1 MALVSARIVAAAES
15 PYRRRPGAE
24 TTSALLADAGRRAL
38 DAAGLRPDEVDGLG
52 VASFSLAPDH
62 GVDLAWRLGL
72 ALRWLMDDPN
82 GGASGVNLLAH
93 AQRAVEA
100 GDASTVLLVAGDR
113 LTAAD
118 FRGLVDDWSSATRDH
133 LAPLPTGGPNA
144 LFALLT
150 KRHMGAHGLRREDY
164 AQVVIAQRRRAALNP
179 GALYREPLSLERV
192 HGRAARGRSADA
204 LRLRAARRGRG
215 RARRHRGRP
224 DAAPPD
230 EPCMIRSLAST
241 FNAEPQDGDGL
252 RTGLADAAPGL
263 WEAAG
268 RGPDE
273 IDVVSV
279 YDDYPAMV
287 LVQLADL
294 GFAPGGDVRR
304 LVAERIATG
313 ALPVN
318 TSGGQLCCGQAGA
331 AGGMHGLVEAV
342 LQLQG
347 EAGER
352 QVEGAR
358 TAVVSGYGMVAYR
371 HGAAAN
377 AVVLESES

>member
-1 MALVSARIVAAAES
+1 MPHVAPAIVAAAES
-15 PYRRRPGAE
+15 SYRRRPGE
-24 TTSALLADAGRRAL
+24 TTTSELLADAARGAL
-38 DAAGLRPDEVDGLG
+38 AAAGLRPEEVDGLG
-52 VASFSLAPDH
+52 VASFSLVPDH

-72 ALRWLMDDPN
+72 RLRWLMDDPN
-82 GGASGVNLLAH
+82 GGASGVNLLTH
-93 AQRAVEA
+93 ARRAVEA
-100 GDASTVLLVAGDR
+100 GDASAVLLVAGDR
-113 LTAAD
+113 LTAGD
-118 FRGLVDDWSSATRDH
+118 FRGLVDNWSSATRDH
-133 LAPLPTGGPNA
+133 LAPIPTGGPNA

-150 KRHMGAHGLRREDY
+150 RRHMGTHVLRREDY
-164 AQVVIAQRRRAALNP
+164 AQVVIAQRRWAALNP
-179 GALYREPLSLERV
+179 GALYREPLSV
-192 HGRAARGRSADA
+192 AVYMAAPLVADPLTRFDCVPLVAGADA
-204 LRLRAARRGRG
+204 LVVTAADRQAGGG
-215 RARRHRGRP
+215 RAVR
-224 DAAPPD
+224 
-230 EPCMIRSLAST
+230 IRALVST

-252 RTGLADAAPGL
+252 RTGLAAAAPDL

-273 IDVVSV
+273 VDLVSV

-294 GFAPGGDVRR
+294 GYAPDGDVRR
-304 LVAERIATG
+304 LVAERLATG

-342 LQLQG
+342 RQLQG

-352 QVEGAR
+352 QVDGAR
-358 TAVVSGYGMVAYR
+358 SAVVSGYGMVAYR

-377 AVVLESES
+377 AVVLEADW

>member
-1 MALVSARIVAAAES
+1 MPLVSARIVAAAES

-24 TTSALLADAGRRAL
+24 TTSGLLADAGRRAL
-38 DAAGLRPDEVDGLG
+38 DAAGLRPAEVDGLG

-72 ALRWLMDDPN
+72 RLRWLMDDPN

-93 AQRAVEA
+93 ARRAVEA
-100 GDASTVLLVAGDR
+100 GDASAVLLVAGDR

-179 GALYREPLSLERV
+179 GALYREPLALEEYM
-192 HGRAARGRSADA
+192 AAPLVADPLTRFDCVPLVAGADA
-204 LRLRAARRGRG
+204 LVVTAADRGGAAG
-215 RARRHRGRP
+215 RAVR
-224 DAAPPD
+224 
-230 EPCMIRSLAST
+230 IRSLASS

-252 RTGLADAAPGL
+252 RTGLADAAAAL

-273 IDVVSV
+273 VDVVSV

-294 GFAPGGDVRR
+294 GFAPDGDVQR

-313 ALPVN
+313 ALAVN

-352 QVEGAR
+352 QIEGAR